1 MKTLAID
8 SLDDLPD
15 AAEAVIDALAGR
27 TVVAFRGEMGA
38 GKTTLI
44 GAILDRLGSADTVTS
59 PTFALVN
66 QYDTA
71 GGTPRL
77 PLRLLPHRPHRG
89 GLRLRLRRVFLFGQ
103 PLSGRVARK
112 NRGAAPRRHDDGS
125 HPRGRPRAAH
135 AVHRLRRPDEP
146 AGRRTVAVR
155 AVSFAPQDQM
165 RGFCT
170 RRITS
175 ESA

>member
-66 QYDTA
+66 QRVR
-71 GGTPRL
+71 RL
-77 PLRLLPHRPHRG
+77 
-89 GLRLRLRRVFLFGQ
+89 FLC
-103 PLSGRVARK
+103 
-112 NRGAAPRRHDDGS
+112 H
-125 HPRGRPRAAH
+125 
-135 AVHRLRRPDEP
+135 
-146 AGRRTVAVR
+146 
-155 AVSFAPQDQM
+155 
-165 RGFCT
+165 
-170 RRITS
+170 
-175 ESA
+175 

>member
-44 GAILDRLGSADTVTS
+44 GAILDRRHGHQPHLR
-59 PTFALVN
+59 
-66 QYDTA
+66 A
-71 GGTPRL
+71 GQPVRHGRRTPRL